1 MFAGTVQRNSR
12 RSECHLGVLGIAI
25 GLGSGVAGFVSELQ
39 NSPHPDFGGCCG
51 TDPVFALWGAVP
63 PIVPDMSPMWRVLFL
78 SHSGLILGAGFS
90 AGFYI
95 IPLQALLQQLAPEAE
110 RGCFLGTAN
119 AISFMF
125 LTGSAVLYSVIRPV
139 FAEPEKI
146 FLVCAGLMAAGI
158 VYFLMRVRTGGLT
171 FVAVSSG

>member
-1 MFAGTVQRNSR
+1 
-12 RSECHLGVLGIAI
+12 
-25 GLGSGVAGFVSELQ
+25 
-39 NSPHPDFGGCCG
+39 
-51 TDPVFALWGAVP
+51 
-63 PIVPDMSPMWRVLFL
+63 MSPMWRVLFI